1 MVTSTTVVKNNFK
14 TFFLSGDDGA
24 LKASA
29 LSGKLLNTGVRS
41 IAWEVMLKCLPK
53 TSPAEMLYEITV
65 LRAQYDQHVQKYIV
79 DPRRTEKELDP
90 SINNPLSQDEESPW
104 KVFWQNEELQKLINQ
119 DIERCY
125 PDIPFFQEQQHIKD
139 MMLRILF
146 VYAKENPSLS
156 YRQGMHELLAPF
168 MYLLETERKDVQ
180 LEFSGDLAEADNV
193 LKSLLDV
200 KYVEHDAFS
209 LFNRLMEVTGQWF
222 SPGNAGNQ
230 KRPRKGSVG
239 IVAEQEETQESLTP
253 VVTKCRR
260 IQHLVLK
267 NKDPELYQHLESLKV
282 EAQLYLLRWVRL
294 LLGREFHLD
303 DTLLVWDAI
312 FAYSP
317 DFSLVE
323 YICVAMLI
331 FIRSQLLDRDFS
343 GCMTRLFKYPPVED
357 VRLFIEQA
365 INLATNKPVQ
375 ASQSGVSPTSPKIVT
390 LADFETKAPT
400 KQKTLAEQQLI
411 PVTLAPTF
419 KHMLHVDMNTKDINY
434 LKSQLRALRDTQ
446 LAVAQSLENIVQTV
460 QKTLLENATL
470 ANIDSLYIA
479 LAEMKQA
486 KDILSGFLPVTLVLA
501 TPVQSD
507 SNNNNE
513 DDEDVIIG
521 SDIVAQEPSD
531 PLGAT
536 GK

>member
-1 MVTSTTVVKNNFK
+1 VC
-14 TFFLSGDDGA
+14 SGIR
-24 LKASA
+24 
-29 LSGKLLNTGVRS
+29 GV
-41 IAWEVMLKCLPK
+41 AWEVLLKVIPK
-53 TSPAEMLYEITV
+53 SPLSEMQSEITA
-65 LRAQYDQHVQKYIV
+65 LRGVYHQHVQTYIV

-125 PDIPFFQEQQHIKD
+125 PDTPFFQEQHIKD

-146 VYAKENPSLS
+146 VYAKENPALS

-168 MYLLETERKDVQ
+168 MYLLETERKQVQ
-180 LEFSGDLAEADNV
+180 LEFGAELTEEDKT
-193 LKSLLDV
+193 LKCLLDSQ
-200 KYVEHDAFS
+200 YLEHDAFS
-209 LFNRLMEVTGQWF
+209 LFNNLMKVAGQWF
-222 SPGNAGNQ
+222 SPGTSGNQ
-230 KRPRKGSVG
+230 KKSRAGSV
-239 IVAEQEETQESLTP
+239 VTEQEEAPESLTP

-267 NKDPELYQHLESLKV
+267 NKDLELYQHLESVKV

-317 DFSLVE
+317 DFSLVD

-365 INLATNKPVQ
+365 INLATNKPAQ
-375 ASQSGVSPTSPKIVT
+375 TSSLQPRQVT
-390 LADFETKAPT
+390 LSDFETKT
-400 KQKTLAEQQLI
+400 SSKQKIPEQQLI

-419 KHMLHVDMNTKDINY
+419 KHMLNVDTNTKDVNE
-434 LKSQLRALRDTQ
+434 LKSQLHTLRDTQ
-446 LAVAQSLENIVQTV
+446 LAVAQSLEGIVQAI
-460 QKTLLENATL
+460 QKTLQENVTL
-470 ANIDSLYIA
+470 SNLDTLYIA
-479 LAEMKQA
+479 LAELKQA

-501 TPVQSD
+501 NPTTTTTQ
-507 SNNNNE
+507 NNGTLN
-513 DDEDVIIG
+513 DDDDDDEEDVIVG

-531 PLGAT
+531 PLGV
-536 GK
+536 K